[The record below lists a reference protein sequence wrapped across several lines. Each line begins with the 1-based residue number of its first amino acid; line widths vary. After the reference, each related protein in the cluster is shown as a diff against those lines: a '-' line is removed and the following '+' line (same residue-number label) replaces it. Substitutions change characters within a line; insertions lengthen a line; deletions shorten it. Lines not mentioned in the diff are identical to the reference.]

1 MAKADPSGASAAEVL
16 DPREMVGRLWLTV
29 RWFLE
34 QLVRQF
40 MEFDCPSR
48 AGALTYTTLFAV
60 VPMMTVAYAMLSI
73 LPAYDGVAE
82 KVEGFIFEN
91 FVPTSSEM
99 VQEYLSDFSRRARGL
114 SIIGFGF
121 LFVTTFLL
129 LVTIEGTFNALWEV
143 AEPRTGMQRLLVYW
157 GVMSLGPPLILG
169 GILISF
175 YVTSL
180 PLLTDLDVFGIGT
193 LLLSYLPGILTC
205 LGFTVMYFAIP
216 NTRVKVRHAFVGGVL
231 AMLALEAAKQIFN
244 MVVAN
249 SSVASI
255 YGAFAAVPFFLTWMY
270 MVWVLILSG
279 AIIVRT
285 LGLKPEIQIGAS
297 EPILVKCARILELL
311 YAAHLEGRG
320 VTDEEIEDTV
330 SLHSGEREQ
339 LLRVLLDLKVLR
351 YADETWILGR
361 SLKSLTLWD
370 LYQRLPDG
378 LDMAGLERVR
388 DMNHVVEPLKALVQ
402 FGSNQMSVSLD
413 SVFARVEQYPPYR
426 TQES

>member
-1 MAKADPSGASAAEVL
+1 MAKTDWSGVL
-16 DPREMVGRLWLTV
+16 DTERMDPREMIGRLWLRL
-29 RWFLE
+29 RWYLE
-34 QLVRQF
+34 QLVQQF

-48 AGALTYTTLFAV
+48 AGTLTFTTLFAV

-82 KVEGFIFEN
+82 KVEGFIFQN
-91 FVPTSSEM
+91 FVPTSSEV

-129 LVTIEGTFNALWEV
+129 LVTIEGTFNAIWEV
-143 AEPRTGMQRLLVYW
+143 AERRTGMQRLLVYW
-157 GVMSLGPPLILG
+157 GVMSLGPPMILG
-169 GILISF
+169 GILISV
-175 YVTSL
+175 YVSSL
-180 PLLTDLDVFGIGT
+180 PLLTDLDVFGLST

-216 NTRVKVRHAFVGGVL
+216 NTRVKLRHAFVGGLL
-231 AMLALEAAKQIFN
+231 AMAALEGAKQIFN
-244 MVVAN
+244 LVVAK

-270 MVWVLILSG
+270 MVWVLMLSG
-279 AIIVRT
+279 AIVVRT
-285 LGLKPEIQIGAS
+285 LGLKPEIQFGPS
-297 EPILVKCARILELL
+297 EPLLVKCARILELL
-311 YAAHLEGRG
+311 YGAHLEGRG
-320 VTDEEIEDTV
+320 VTDEEIEAAV
-330 SLHSGEREQ
+330 SLHAGEREQ
-339 LLRVLLDLKVLR
+339 ILRVLHDLKVLR

-370 LYQRLPDG
+370 LYQKLPDG
-378 LDMAGLERVR
+378 LDTSALERVR
-388 DMNHVVEPLKALVQ
+388 DMNHVVEPLKSLVQ

-413 SVFARVEQYPPYR
+413 SVFARVEQSKPALAK
-426 TQES
+426 ES

>member
-1 MAKADPSGASAAEVL
+1 MVKTDASTAPAAQGL
-16 DPREMVGRLWLTV
+16 DPRDLVSRLWLNL
-29 RWFLE
+29 RWYLQ
-34 QLVRQF
+34 QLIRQF

-73 LPAYDGVAE
+73 LPAYDGVAD
-82 KVEGFIFEN
+82 KVEGFIFQN

-99 VQEYLSDFSRRARGL
+99 VQEYLSDFSQRARGL
-114 SIIGFGF
+114 SIMGFGF
-121 LFVTTFLL
+121 LFITTFLL
-129 LVTIEGTFNALWEV
+129 LVTIEGTFNAIWEV

-157 GVMSLGPPLILG
+157 GVMSLGPPMILG

-175 YVTSL
+175 YVSSL

-205 LGFTVMYFAIP
+205 FGFTVMYCAMP
-216 NTRVKVRHAFVGGVL
+216 NPSVKLRHAFVGGVL
-231 AMLALEAAKQIFN
+231 AMAALEAAKQVFN

-249 SSVASI
+249 SSITSI

-279 AIIVRT
+279 AIFVRT
-285 LGLKPEIQIGAS
+285 MGLKPDIEFGPR
-297 EPILVKCARILELL
+297 EPLLVKCARVLELL
-311 YAAHLEGRG
+311 YAAHLDGRG
-320 VTDEEIEDTV
+320 VTDSEIEEAV
-330 SLHSGEREQ
+330 ILHAGEREQ

-351 YADETWILGR
+351 YADESWILGR

-370 LYQRLPDG
+370 LYQRLPEGVDVSG
-378 LDMAGLERVR
+378 LDRVQ
-388 DMNHVVEPLKALVQ
+388 DMNHVVEPLRSLVQ

-413 SVFARVEQYPPYR
+413 SVFARVEQSQSKP

>member
-1 MAKADPSGASAAEVL
+1 MAGPEPSGATAFGGI
-16 DPREMVGRLWLTV
+16 DPRDLVSRLWLTL
-29 RWFLE
+29 RWYLR

-40 MEFDCPSR
+40 LEFDCPTR

-73 LPAYDGVAE
+73 LPAYDGVADR
-82 KVEGFIFEN
+82 VENFIFQN

-99 VQEYLSDFSRRARGL
+99 VQEYLSDFSQRARGL

-121 LFVTTFLL
+121 LFITTFLL
-129 LVTIEGTFNALWEV
+129 LVTIEGTFNAIWEV

-157 GVMSLGPPLILG
+157 GVMSLGPPMILG

-193 LLLSYLPGILTC
+193 LLLSYMPGILTC
-205 LGFTVMYFAIP
+205 LGFTVMYFAVP
-216 NTRVKVRHAFVGGVL
+216 NTSVKLRHAFVGGVL
-231 AMLALEAAKQIFN
+231 AMAALEAAKQIFN

-249 SSVASI
+249 SSMASI

-279 AIIVRT
+279 AIFVRT
-285 LGLKPEIQIGAS
+285 LGLKPEIELGPT
-297 EPILVKCARILELL
+297 EPLLVKCARILEML

-320 VTDEEIEDTV
+320 VTDSEIEEAVT
-330 SLHSGEREQ
+330 LHSGEREQ
-339 LLRVLLDLKVLR
+339 LLRALLDLKVLR
-351 YADETWILGR
+351 YADDTWILGR

-378 LDMAGLERVR
+378 VDMPGLEKVQ
-388 DMNHVVEPLKALVQ
+388 DMRHVVEPLKSLVQ

-413 SVFARVEQYPPYR
+413 TVFAGVEQSQPVR
-426 TQES
+426 AQEL

>member
-1 MAKADPSGASAAEVL
+1 MARTDSSGTAVAEVL
-16 DPREMVGRLWLTV
+16 DPRDLVSRFWLSL
-29 RWFLE
+29 RWY
-34 QLVRQF
+34 VRQLIRQF
-40 MEFDCPSR
+40 LEFDCPSR

-73 LPAYDGVAE
+73 LPAYDGVAVR
-82 KVEGFIFEN
+82 VENFIFQN
-91 FVPTSSEM
+91 FVPASSEM
-99 VQEYLSDFSRRARGL
+99 VREYLSDFSERARGL

-121 LFVTTFLL
+121 LFIITFLL
-129 LVTIEGTFNALWEV
+129 LVTIEGTFNAIWEV

-157 GVMSLGPPLILG
+157 GVMSLGPPMILG
-169 GILISF
+169 GILISV

-216 NTRVKVRHAFVGGVL
+216 NTSVKLRHALVGGVL
-231 AMLALEAAKQIFN
+231 AMAALEGAKQIFN
-244 MVVAN
+244 LVVAN

-279 AIIVRT
+279 AIFVRT
-285 LGLKPEIQIGAS
+285 LGLKPEIELGPT
-297 EPILVKCARILELL
+297 EPLLVKCARVLELL
-311 YAAHLEGRG
+311 YAAHVEGRG
-320 VTDEEIEDTV
+320 VTDSEIEEAVT
-330 SLHSGEREQ
+330 LHTGEREQ
-339 LLRVLLDLKVLR
+339 LFRVLLELKVLR
-351 YADETWILGR
+351 YADESWILGR

-370 LYQRLPDG
+370 LYQRLPEGVDV
-378 LDMAGLERVR
+378 AGLERVQ
-388 DMNHVVEPLKALVQ
+388 DMNHVVEPLKSLVQ

-413 SVFARVEQYPPYR
+413 TVFARVEQPQALR
-426 TQES
+426 TRES